1 MSHDVTC
8 VTLVVMYR
16 VCLGTQYVRCHFH
29 LMMLCAQLF
38 LSHEI
43 SQSVHLVPY
52 LLWHAWRDASKG
64 REGAMYLMWYH
75 FYLTLCL
82 FLAQGDGPKGQF
94 AVEQLRIVEV
104 LPPYTFGKEYMYL
117 FQVC

>member
-1 MSHDVTC
+1 
-8 VTLVVMYR
+8 
-16 VCLGTQYVRCHFH
+16 
-29 LMMLCAQLF
+29 
-38 LSHEI
+38 
-43 SQSVHLVPY
+43 
-52 LLWHAWRDASKG
+52 
-64 REGAMYLMWYH
+64 MYLMWYH